1 MLASK
6 ARLAAKR
13 AREVTRRKGALEIS
27 NLPGSWLIA
36 QVKIRKNAN
45 YLSSKE
51 TRPAVQQNKAVAV
64 NSSHFTNSW
73 ENLECR
79 ESQHG

>member
-36 QVKIRKNAN
+36 QVKIRKNAV
-45 YLSSKE
+45 LSSKE
-51 TRPAVQQNKAVAV
+51 TRPAVQQNKDVAV
-64 NSSHFTNSW
+64 NSSHFANSW
-73 ENLECR
+73 ENLEC
-79 ESQHG
+79 

>member
-27 NLPGSWLIA
+27 NLPGKLADCSS
-36 QVKIRKNAN
+36 KDPENAN

-51 TRPAVQQNKAVAV
+51 TRPAVQQNKDVAV
-64 NSSHFTNSW
+64 NSKPFCQFVGKS
-73 ENLECR
+73 
-79 ESQHG
+79 

>member
-27 NLPGSWLIA
+27 NLPGKLA
-36 QVKIRKNAN
+36 DC
-45 YLSSKE
+45 SSKDRKMRIIYRRRRLGRRFSK
-51 TRPAVQQNKAVAV
+51 TR
-64 NSSHFTNSW
+64 T
-73 ENLECR
+73 
-79 ESQHG
+79 